1 MIVDGKVDSWET
13 ITLVVETEG
22 VNPVSVKLLGRDDKY
37 IYTHIK
43 KNSPVQARNIF
54 SRFPKM
60 DVEKILYDLRD
71 SYLIYFVQG
80 EVK

>member
-1 MIVDGKVDSWET
+1 MIVNGDVDSWET
-13 ITLVVETEG
+13 INVYVETEG
-22 VNPVSVKLLGRDDKY
+22 VNQMSVKLLGRDDKY

-43 KNSPVQARNIF
+43 KNSPVQARSIF

-60 DVEKILYDLRD
+60 DVERILYDLRD
-71 SYLIYFVQG
+71 SYLIYFVRG

>member
-1 MIVDGKVDSWET
+1 MIVNGDVDSWET
-13 ITLVVETEG
+13 IKVYVETDG

-43 KNSPVQARNIF
+43 KNSPVQARSIF

-60 DVEKILYDLRD
+60 DVERILYDLRD
-71 SYLIYFVQG
+71 SYLIYFVRG

>member
-1 MIVDGKVDSWET
+1 MIVNGDVETWEA
-13 ITLVVETEG
+13 ITVLVETEG
-22 VNPVSVKLLGRDDKY
+22 VNQMSVKLLGRDAKY

-43 KNSPVQARNIF
+43 KNSPVKARNIF

-60 DVEKILYDLRD
+60 DVERILYDLREM
-71 SYLIYFVQG
+71 YLIYFVRG

>member
-1 MIVDGKVDSWET
+1 MIVNGDVDSWET
-13 ITLVVETEG
+13 INVYVETDG

-43 KNSPVQARNIF
+43 KNSPVQARSIF

-60 DVEKILYDLRD
+60 DVERILYDLRD
-71 SYLIYFVQG
+71 SYLIYFVRG

>member
-1 MIVDGKVDSWET
+1 MIVNGDVDSWET
-13 ITLVVETEG
+13 INVYIETDG
-22 VNPVSVKLLGRDDKY
+22 VNPISVKLLGRDDKY

-43 KNSPVQARNIF
+43 KNSPVQARSIF

-60 DVEKILYDLRD
+60 DVERILYDLRD
-71 SYLIYFVQG
+71 SYLIYFVRG

>member
-1 MIVDGKVDSWET
+1 MIVNGDVDSWET
-13 ITLVVETEG
+13 INVYVETDG

-43 KNSPVQARNIF
+43 KNSPVQARSIF
-54 SRFPKM
+54 NRFPKM
-60 DVEKILYDLRD
+60 DVERILYDLRD
-71 SYLIYFVQG
+71 SYLIYFVRG